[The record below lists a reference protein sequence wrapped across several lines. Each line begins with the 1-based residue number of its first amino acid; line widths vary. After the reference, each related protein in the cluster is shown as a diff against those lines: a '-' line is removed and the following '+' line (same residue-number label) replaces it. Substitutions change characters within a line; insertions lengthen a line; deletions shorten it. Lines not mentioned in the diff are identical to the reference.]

1 MNVKVFRANTG
12 EEVIFTLINEDE
24 NTIEVENPLVA
35 MPSAQGQIGFGP
47 WSYLQKEETTH
58 FYKNTGETISIKNY
72 IKGTEQKIVLN
83 GQKVN
88 QATSQNRDEED
99 SVCYMDY
106 INHIDK
112 SKSITKKLNDTYTFN
127 ECSKYLSDTWKNW
140 TQKNLLFSEI
150 GKFSEPV
157 NGVRTL
163 EFNS

>member
-1 MNVKVFRANTG
+1 MKYLIKLNNKIISRRNTVRTYNYG
-12 EEVIFTLINEDE
+12 WVR
-24 NTIEVENPLVA
+24 VV
-35 MPSAQGQIGFGP
+35 
-47 WSYLQKEETTH
+47 QKEETTH

-88 QATSQNRDEED
+88 QATSQNKDEED

>member
-1 MNVKVFRANTG
+1 
-12 EEVIFTLINEDE
+12 
-24 NTIEVENPLVA
+24 
-35 MPSAQGQIGFGP
+35 
-47 WSYLQKEETTH
+47 
-58 FYKNTGETISIKNY
+58 
-72 IKGTEQKIVLN
+72 
-83 GQKVN
+83 
-88 QATSQNRDEED
+88 
-99 SVCYMDY
+99 MDY

>member
-1 MNVKVFRANTG
+1 MKY
-12 EEVIFTLINEDE
+12 LIKLNDKIISRR
-24 NTIEVENPLVA
+24 NTIRTYNYGWVRVV
-35 MPSAQGQIGFGP
+35 
-47 WSYLQKEETTH
+47 QKEETTH

-163 EFNS
+163 EFNY

>member
-1 MNVKVFRANTG
+1 MKYLIKLNNKIISRRNTVRTYNYG
-12 EEVIFTLINEDE
+12 WVR
-24 NTIEVENPLVA
+24 VV
-35 MPSAQGQIGFGP
+35 
-47 WSYLQKEETTH
+47 QKEETTH

-88 QATSQNRDEED
+88 QATSQNKDEED
-99 SVCYMDY
+99 SVCNMDY

-140 TQKNLLFSEI
+140 TQNNLLFSEI
-150 GKFSEPV
+150 GKFSEPE

>member
-1 MNVKVFRANTG
+1 MITNIG
-12 EEVIFTLINEDE
+12 EKMKYLIKLNNKIISRR
-24 NTIEVENPLVA
+24 NTIRTYNYGWIRV
-35 MPSAQGQIGFGP
+35 I
-47 WSYLQKEETTH
+47 QKYETTH

-88 QATSQNRDEED
+88 QATSKNRDDED
-99 SVCYMDY
+99 SLCYMDY

-112 SKSITKKLNDTYTFN
+112 SKTVIKKLNDTYTFN

-157 NGVRTL
+157 NCVRTL

>member
-1 MNVKVFRANTG
+1 LLKFFRYFSNLCKCSLNNKIISRRNTVRTYNYG
-12 EEVIFTLINEDE
+12 WVR
-24 NTIEVENPLVA
+24 VV
-35 MPSAQGQIGFGP
+35 
-47 WSYLQKEETTH
+47 QKEETTH
-58 FYKNTGETISIKNY
+58 FYKKTGETISIKNY

>member
-1 MNVKVFRANTG
+1 MKYLIKLNDKIISRRNTVRTYNYG
-12 EEVIFTLINEDE
+12 WVR
-24 NTIEVENPLVA
+24 VV
-35 MPSAQGQIGFGP
+35 
-47 WSYLQKEETTH
+47 QKEETTH

-163 EFNS
+163 EFNY

>member
-1 MNVKVFRANTG
+1 MKYLIKLNDKIISRRNTVRTYNYG
-12 EEVIFTLINEDE
+12 WVR
-24 NTIEVENPLVA
+24 VV
-35 MPSAQGQIGFGP
+35 
-47 WSYLQKEETTH
+47 QKEETTH

-140 TQKNLLFSEI
+140 TQDRLLFSET
-150 GKFSEPV
+150 GRFSDPV

-163 EFNS
+163 QFNY

>member
-1 MNVKVFRANTG
+1 MKYLIKLNDKIISRRNTVRTYNYG
-12 EEVIFTLINEDE
+12 WVR
-24 NTIEVENPLVA
+24 VV
-35 MPSAQGQIGFGP
+35 
-47 WSYLQKEETTH
+47 QKEETTH

-106 INHIDK
+106 IKHIDK
-112 SKSITKKLNDTYTFN
+112 SKTITKKLNDTYTFN

-140 TQKNLLFSEI
+140 TQNNLLFSEI

>member
-1 MNVKVFRANTG
+1 MKYLIKLNNKIISRRNTVRTYNYG
-12 EEVIFTLINEDE
+12 WVR
-24 NTIEVENPLVA
+24 VV
-35 MPSAQGQIGFGP
+35 
-47 WSYLQKEETTH
+47 QKEETTH

-163 EFNS
+163 EFNSK

>member
-1 MNVKVFRANTG
+1 MKYLIKLNDKIISRRNTVRTYNYG
-12 EEVIFTLINEDE
+12 WVR
-24 NTIEVENPLVA
+24 VV
-35 MPSAQGQIGFGP
+35 
-47 WSYLQKEETTH
+47 QKEETTH

-157 NGVRTL
+157 DGVRTL

>member
-1 MNVKVFRANTG
+1 MKYLIKLNNKIISRRNTVRTYNYG
-12 EEVIFTLINEDE
+12 WVR
-24 NTIEVENPLVA
+24 VV
-35 MPSAQGQIGFGP
+35 
-47 WSYLQKEETTH
+47 QKEETTH

-72 IKGTEQKIVLN
+72 IKGTEKKIVLN

>member
-1 MNVKVFRANTG
+1 MKYLIKLNDKIISRRNTVRTYNYG
-12 EEVIFTLINEDE
+12 WVR
-24 NTIEVENPLVA
+24 VV
-35 MPSAQGQIGFGP
+35 
-47 WSYLQKEETTH
+47 QKEETTH

-140 TQKNLLFSEI
+140 TQDRLLFSET
-150 GKFSEPV
+150 GRFSDPV
-157 NGVRTL
+157 IGVRTL
-163 EFNS
+163 QFNY

>member
-1 MNVKVFRANTG
+1 MKYLIKLNNKIISRRNTVRTYNYG
-12 EEVIFTLINEDE
+12 WVR
-24 NTIEVENPLVA
+24 VV
-35 MPSAQGQIGFGP
+35 
-47 WSYLQKEETTH
+47 QKEETTH

-163 EFNS
+163 EFNY

>member
-1 MNVKVFRANTG
+1 MKYLIKLNNKIISRRNTVRTYNYG
-12 EEVIFTLINEDE
+12 WVR
-24 NTIEVENPLVA
+24 VV
-35 MPSAQGQIGFGP
+35 
-47 WSYLQKEETTH
+47 QKEETTH

>member
-1 MNVKVFRANTG
+1 MKYLIKLNNKIISRRNTVRTYNYG
-12 EEVIFTLINEDE
+12 WIRV
-24 NTIEVENPLVA
+24 V
-35 MPSAQGQIGFGP
+35 
-47 WSYLQKEETTH
+47 QKEETTH

-112 SKSITKKLNDTYTFN
+112 SKSITKKLNDNYIFN

-140 TQKNLLFSEI
+140 TQKNLLFSEN

-163 EFNS
+163 EFNY

>member
-1 MNVKVFRANTG
+1 MKYLIKLNDKIISRRNTVRTYNYG
-12 EEVIFTLINEDE
+12 WVR
-24 NTIEVENPLVA
+24 VV
-35 MPSAQGQIGFGP
+35 
-47 WSYLQKEETTH
+47 QKEETTH